1 MMELTILQNKVFE
14 QIKAFLNSDASVFIL
29 RGYAGTGK
37 TTMVKVIADY
47 IKQSRQ
53 LAMMAPTGRAARVL
67 ATKTGHKAVT
77 IHKAIYAKA
86 HIEPKKVKDIAESE
100 YKFVFPINESENGGN
115 IVAIVDEASMV
126 CSRKIEHELFIFGTD
141 NLMEDLLTFV
151 RPNFGGKVI
160 FVGDPAQLPPVGESV
175 SNALRAEYFKEEGLK
190 VVEAEL
196 TEVLRQKGDSVI
208 LKNAMMI
215 RDLLQKDKRNQLV
228 FEEQKDDVEMVPSE
242 QFLDKY
248 LKYRKESGRHDSVI
262 ICYSNKSANRYNR
275 DIRKSLYG
283 GDVPLREND
292 ILLITQNNY
301 RLNRMNGE
309 FVPVLSV
316 GARTQQ
322 SAPVYAQIGG
332 KRQRIVITLNFIQVT
347 VPDGDGNPMLCMLLE
362 DLLTSDKATI
372 SIDENRALYIN
383 FCMRHPSLKQGTQ
396 VFADALLND
405 EYYNAIRAKYGY
417 AVTGH
422 KCQGGEWGK
431 VFVDYT
437 DRTGL
442 DDDSLRW
449 AYTATTRAQKT
460 LYVSNLPHI
469 TPFSKFRIESIQKCK
484 SIDPECRI
492 LNEVPPTPFHDKN
505 VDNGIRAKYHCIVK
519 NLKYTP
525 YKIVSVQ
532 SRPYLEI
539 YNIQTPDGVDRYD
552 LYYKTGIIFQP
563 AKASSTNKHTQQIE
577 MMLNDERG
585 MPYKYDYTPSDDS
598 HSKLFD
604 LIRSACDSL
613 SVQITNVVEHAED
626 FCTIYYMR
634 TSGTFSYIKVYI
646 NSDGFITYAKPMSLK
661 GNEDGEL
668 GAIIKIIKSHFI

>member
-1 MMELTILQNKVFE
+1 MELTILQNKVFE

-175 SNALRAEYFKEEGLK
+175 SNALRAEYFKEKGLK

-505 VDNGIRAKYHCIVK
+505 VDNGIRAKYYCIVK

>member
-1 MMELTILQNKVFE
+1 MELTILQNKVFE

-175 SNALRAEYFKEEGLK
+175 SNALRAEYFKEKGLK